1 MKGGIRRTTSLIAG
15 YMSSRIRRASSI
27 IKITFQKYRKDRANL
42 IVSAISFYIL
52 LTFIPFTL
60 LAISSIGYVI
70 DLTDLD
76 EHFLSYMAN
85 IVPAPYNV
93 SILRQISQAL
103 NVIDITKSLS
113 GPLGLAALFFFT
125 SKLFSVLIP
134 SFQIIFRRHPDP
146 FIKQKGKELLFTL
159 LFSIIQAIVFF
170 STVFL
175 LVIKSRIAGIISDHM
190 YLDEPAVLS
199 LFSFLDVIFIF
210 MMFALLYYML
220 TPARR
225 KKALLFGTTL
235 LATIFWETGK
245 YLFRYYALN
254 VGKFDVVFGL
264 YGIFVGFL
272 LWTYYSVFVFVVCA
286 ELQAVLLQGPG
297 AKDTGHGARVMGQG

>member
-1 MKGGIRRTTSLIAG
+1 MKGGIRRTTSLITG
-15 YMSSRIRRASSI
+15 YMSSRIRRAFSI
-27 IKITFQKYRKDRANL
+27 ITMTFQKYRKDRANL

-76 EHFLSYMAN
+76 EHFLAYMAN

-103 NVIDITKSLS
+103 NVIEITKNLS

-134 SFQIIFRRHPDP
+134 SFQIMFRKHPDP

-159 LFSIIQAIVFF
+159 LFSLVQALVFF
-170 STVFL
+170 ITVFL
-175 LVIKSRIAGIISDHM
+175 LVIKSRLTGIISDHTF
-190 YLDEPAVLS
+190 LDGPAILS

-210 MMFALLYYML
+210 MMFALLYYLL
-220 TPARR
+220 TPARSR
-225 KKALLFGTTL
+225 KALLFGTAL

-254 VGKFDVVFGL
+254 VGRFDVIFGL

-272 LWTYYSVFVFVVCA
+272 FWAYYSVFVFVVCA
-286 ELQAVLLQGPG
+286 ELQAVLLQVKGS
-297 AKDTGHGARVMGQG
+297 RVEGRG

>member
-1 MKGGIRRTTSLIAG
+1 MMGGIRRTTSIITG
-15 YMSSRIRRASSI
+15 YMISRIIRASSI
-27 IKITFQKYRKDRANL
+27 IKMIFQKYRKDRANL

-60 LAISSIGYVI
+60 LAISCIGYVI

-76 EHFLSYMAN
+76 EHFLAYMAN

-93 SILRQISQAL
+93 SILRKIAEAL
-103 NVIDITKSLS
+103 NVIEITKNLS

-134 SFQIIFRRHPDP
+134 SFQIIFSRHPDP

-159 LFSIIQAIVFF
+159 LFSIVQAIVFF
-170 STVFL
+170 ITVSL
-175 LVIKSRIAGIISDHM
+175 LVIKSRIAGIISDHTF
-190 YLDEPAVLS
+190 LDGPAILN
-199 LFSFLDVIFIF
+199 LFSFLDVIFVF
-210 MMFALLYYML
+210 MMFGLLYYIL
-220 TPARR
+220 TPLRR
-225 KKALLFGTTL
+225 RKALLFGTTL
-235 LATIFWETGK
+235 LATILWETGK

-254 VGKFDVVFGL
+254 VGRFDVIFGF

-272 LWTYYSVFVFVVCA
+272 FWAYYSVFVFVVCA
-286 ELQAVLLQGPG
+286 ELQAVLLQG
-297 AKDTGHGARVMGQG
+297 QGSRTKVKG

>member
-1 MKGGIRRTTSLIAG
+1 MKGGIWRTISLITG
-15 YMSSRIRRASSI
+15 YMSSRIRRAFSI
-27 IKITFQKYRKDRANL
+27 ITMTFQKYRKDRANL

-76 EHFLSYMAN
+76 EHFLAYMAN

-103 NVIDITKSLS
+103 NIIEITKNLS

-134 SFQIIFRRHPDP
+134 SFQIMFRKHPDP

-159 LFSIIQAIVFF
+159 LFSLVQALVFF
-170 STVFL
+170 ITVFL
-175 LVIKSRIAGIISDHM
+175 LVIKSRLTGIISDHTF
-190 YLDEPAVLS
+190 LDGPAILS

-220 TPARR
+220 TPVRR

-254 VGKFDVVFGL
+254 VGRFDVIFGL

-272 LWTYYSVFVFVVCA
+272 FWAYYSVFVFVVCA
-286 ELQAVLLQGPG
+286 ELQAVLLQGRG
-297 AKDTGHGARVMGQG
+297 SRVGDKGAR